1 MKFDFEF
8 EHCHKKRHFLL
19 LYFPL
24 LKLKKNQGLSW
35 DILFCVLCRIASKA
49 FFFLHFSS
57 NCGNK
62 FLFNKF
68 IAIKFVVIYEVDSG
82 KTNHSCQTMDYEN
95 IFTNLPEQRI
105 VKRESILAFTV
116 KNTYTRFKFFFLFNG
131 TFRYTISW
139 VWILYVYSGKSLS
152 SHSR

>member
-1 MKFDFEF
+1 M
-8 EHCHKKRHFLL
+8 
-19 LYFPL
+19 
-24 LKLKKNQGLSW
+24 
-35 DILFCVLCRIASKA
+35 LCRIASKA

-105 VKRESILAFTV
+105 VKRESIVAFTV
-116 KNTYTRFKFFFLFNG
+116 KNTYTRFIFCFLQRNFSLHN
-131 TFRYTISW
+131 
-139 VWILYVYSGKSLS
+139 ILSLNVTCLLWKVIVKPFTLTVLKKLLFIL
-152 SHSR
+152 HQ